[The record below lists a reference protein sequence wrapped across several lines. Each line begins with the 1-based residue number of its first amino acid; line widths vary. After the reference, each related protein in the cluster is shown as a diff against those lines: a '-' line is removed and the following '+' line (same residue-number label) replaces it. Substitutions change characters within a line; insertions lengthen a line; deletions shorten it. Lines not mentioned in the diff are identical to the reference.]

1 MTAILPPSD
10 PDFFPENK
18 STWFNES
25 TYVDYLGVN
34 PSHSY
39 LYPSEVAQTINDRIL
54 TLSFKAAIEL
64 NADLFQDKT
73 VLVLDSGIGLFSLL
87 AAQNGA
93 AKVLSVCNN
102 ATLAKY
108 ATKIASENGFANVID
123 TVSIDIKDIVLPY
136 KVDII
141 ICNWMGDF
149 LLHSSLIQDLIY
161 ARDNFLDKKNGL
173 ILPDKATMFL
183 AGIEDVEY
191 KKEKLGMWKDV
202 YGIDM
207 NCVEKESLCSP
218 LVDIVNSKA
227 ILTTISPIY
236 SIDAY
241 TVQLSD
247 LNFSNEYE
255 LVFLRK
261 DTMCGFVSWF
271 DVKFSSLPNHVK
283 FTTGPYNE
291 STKFRQVIFYTE
303 DNEKVNKGDIV
314 KGSICGRINTMLEDM
329 KGIDVK
335 ISYKYSKKNDVTRN
349 GDKSG
354 VQMYKIL

>member
-1 MTAILPPSD
+1 MI
-10 PDFFPENK
+10 F
-18 STWFNES
+18 
-25 TYVDYLGVN
+25 
-34 PSHSY
+34 
-39 LYPSEVAQTINDRIL
+39 
-54 TLSFKAAIEL
+54 
-64 NADLFQDKT
+64 FQDKT
-73 VLVLDSGIGLFSLL
+73 VLVIDSGIGLFSLL

-207 NCVEKESLCSP
+207 NCVAKESLCSP

-291 STKFRQVIFYTE
+291 STKFRQVIFYIV

-349 GDKSG
+349 EDKSG